1 MFHLVVLIITTF
13 IRFGIKLT
21 FMEKR
26 EDLRASIPEIL
37 KSLGF
42 TKYEALVYVALLG
55 MEAGTATEIHELSR
69 VPRASVYPVLDRL
82 VEKNLVTVSNTTPKR
97 FSAIPPEEGIE
108 DLLSHIEEDAHRARE
123 ILSEIYRTRVTVER
137 GDQEL
142 IWSIHGE
149 DKITTRLLDLI
160 AGAKKRVQV
169 ITGWAFLKRVLLPEL
184 GRLDPS
190 VEVEVIT
197 ARWEGPVPAGI
208 RVRVRSGPPFV
219 QGHARFQP
227 SEAHGVF
234 IIDGEKGMVI
244 MGVPEEAPTALF
256 SESPGFLRFFSQI
269 WSLNLAWAGGAGEKG
284 S

>member
-1 MFHLVVLIITTF
+1 
-13 IRFGIKLT
+13 
-21 FMEKR
+21 MELG
-26 EDLRASIPEIL
+26 EDLRAALPETL

-55 MEAGTATEIHELSR
+55 MEAATATEIHGLSG

-82 VEKNLVTVSNTTPKR
+82 VGKNLVAVSHATPR
-97 FSAIPPEEGIE
+97 RYSAIPPEEGIE
-108 DLLSHIEEDAHRARE
+108 NLLSRIEGDARRAKE
-123 ILSEIYRTRVTVER
+123 ILSEIYRKRVTVER

-169 ITGWAFLKRVLLPEL
+169 ITGWPFLKKVLLAEL

-208 RVRVRSGPPFV
+208 KVRVRSGPPFV

>member
-1 MFHLVVLIITTF
+1 
-13 IRFGIKLT
+13 
-21 FMEKR
+21 MEMG
-26 EDLRASIPEIL
+26 EDLRGTLPQIL

-55 MEAGTATEIHELSR
+55 MEGATATEIHEFSR

-82 VEKNLVTVSNTTPKR
+82 VEKNLVAISQGTPKR

-108 DLLSHIEEDAHRARE
+108 NLLARIKADAHRAKE

-149 DKITTRLLDLI
+149 EKILPRLRELI
-160 AGAKKRVQV
+160 AGAKRKVQL
-169 ITGWAFLKRVLLPEL
+169 ITGWPFLEKVLLPDL
-184 GRLDPS
+184 RRLDPS
-190 VEVEVIT
+190 IEVEVIT
-197 ARWEGPVPAGI
+197 GRWEGPVPPGI
-208 RVRVRSGPPFV
+208 KVRVRSGPPFV

-227 SEAHGVF
+227 LEAHGVF

-269 WSLNLAWAGGAGEKG
+269 WSLNLAWAAGADQSGP
-284 S
+284 

>member
-1 MFHLVVLIITTF
+1 
-13 IRFGIKLT
+13 
-21 FMEKR
+21 MEMG
-26 EDLRASIPEIL
+26 EDLRGTLPQIL

-55 MEAGTATEIHELSR
+55 MEGATATEIHEFSR

-82 VEKNLVTVSNTTPKR
+82 VEKNLVAISQGTPKR

-108 DLLSHIEEDAHRARE
+108 NLLSRIKADAHRAKE

-149 DKITTRLLDLI
+149 EKILPRLRELI
-160 AGAKKRVQV
+160 AGAKRKVQL
-169 ITGWAFLKRVLLPEL
+169 ITGWPFLEKVLLPDL
-184 GRLDPS
+184 RRLDPS
-190 VEVEVIT
+190 IEVEVIT
-197 ARWEGPVPAGI
+197 GRWEGPVPAGI
-208 RVRVRSGPPFV
+208 KVRVRSGPPLV

-227 SEAHGVF
+227 LEAHGIF
-234 IIDGEKGMVI
+234 IIDGKKAMVV
-244 MGVPEEAPTALF
+244 MGVQDETPTALF

-269 WSLNLAWAGGAGEKG
+269 WSLNLAWAAGADQSGP
-284 S
+284 